1 MKRFLVLFVAVL
13 MISPYLAAQAQPP
26 VHPAPPAADQQELQA
41 LENDV
46 AHLRSLVRQMQMN
59 MALVQTT
66 QTPLKHQFDLETEA
80 WQVLLDGMERR
91 LQRLRRMTGGVVQPD
106 TVPLR
111 PDSKQGRP

>member
-1 MKRFLVLFVAVL
+1 MDQRVV
-13 MISPYLAAQAQPP
+13 
-26 VHPAPPAADQQELQA
+26 DQQELQA
-41 LENDV
+41 LENEI

-91 LQRLRRMTGGVVQPD
+91 LQRLKGRSTGGVVQPG

-111 PDSKQGRP
+111 PGSRQGRP